1 MYNVNKT
8 CKTSYYQLS
17 YTVKLVLKVHLW
29 NKKKKESL
37 TDRLPLKRDL
47 IHVKFSMTR
56 QE

>member
-29 NKKKKESL
+29 NKKKESL
-37 TDRLPLKRDL
+37 KDRRPLKRDL
-47 IHVKFSMTR
+47 IHVKFTMTR

>member
-29 NKKKKESL
+29 NKKK
-37 TDRLPLKRDL
+37 RVLKRQDL